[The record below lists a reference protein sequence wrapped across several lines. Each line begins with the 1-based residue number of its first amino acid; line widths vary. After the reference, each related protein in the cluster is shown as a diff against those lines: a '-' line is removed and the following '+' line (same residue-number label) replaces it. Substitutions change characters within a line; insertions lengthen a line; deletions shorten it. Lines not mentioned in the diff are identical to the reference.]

1 MPGLSCLKRSLTQQ
15 KKGKK
20 ILDFYP
26 SQFSFFCDIATY
38 NHITT
43 KIKKKKVNVNIK
55 IMTEIDVCKKTWTY
69 YDNSDKVVA
78 DLVGT
83 SARLRKTCTSVLT

>member
-43 KIKKKKVNVNIK
+43 KIKKKVNVNIK
-55 IMTEIDVCKKTWTY
+55 MMTEIDVCKKTWTC
-69 YDNSDKVVA
+69 YDNSDKVAA
-78 DLVGT
+78 DLVGA
-83 SARLRKTCTSVLT
+83 SARLHKTCTSVLT

>member
-38 NHITT
+38 NHIAT
-43 KIKKKKVNVNIK
+43 KIKKKVNVNK
-55 IMTEIDVCKKTWTY
+55 KMMTEIDVCKKTWTC
-69 YDNSDKVVA
+69 YDNSDKDVA
-78 DLVGT
+78 DLVGA
-83 SARLRKTCTSVLT
+83 SARLHTTCTLVLT

>member
-1 MPGLSCLKRSLTQQ
+1 MPGLYCLKQSLTQQ

-38 NHITT
+38 NNITT
-43 KIKKKKVNVNIK
+43 TIKKIQCEHKNDDGN
-55 IMTEIDVCKKTWTY
+55 
-69 YDNSDKVVA
+69 
-78 DLVGT
+78 
-83 SARLRKTCTSVLT
+83 